1 MNTRPVLDR
10 TDRALVRAL
19 QKNARVSNKALAE
32 EVGLAPSTCLERVR
46 SLRARGV
53 IRGFHAEVD
62 AGALGRD
69 VQALI
74 AARIRPHSR
83 PVVDAFWK
91 HVLALPETLAIFH
104 VSGADDFLVHVAVR
118 DTAALRDFV
127 LDRLTIR
134 PEVSHLET
142 HLIFAQERKDALE
155 PLES

>member
-1 MNTRPVLDR
+1 MRRNPTIDR
-10 TDRALVRAL
+10 IDRALVRSL
-19 QKNARVSNKALAE
+19 QKNARISNKALAE

-62 AGALGRD
+62 AGALGRG

-83 PVVDAFWK
+83 PVVDAFWQ

-104 VSGADDFLVHVAVR
+104 VSGADDFLIHVAVS
-118 DTAALRDFV
+118 DTTALHDLL
-127 LDRLTIR
+127 LDGLTIR
-134 PEVSHLET
+134 PEVTHLET

-155 PLES
+155 PT